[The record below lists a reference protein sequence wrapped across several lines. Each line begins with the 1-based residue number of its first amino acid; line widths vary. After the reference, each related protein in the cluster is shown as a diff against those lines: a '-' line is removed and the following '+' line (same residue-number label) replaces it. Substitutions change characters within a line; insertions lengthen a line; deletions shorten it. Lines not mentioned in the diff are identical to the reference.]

1 VDNLAGDPPPGPVFE
16 IKTVEASM
24 AIEPQDL
31 DVEESLALARHQV
44 QHGDFESALAR
55 LKPLAALAQPP
66 ADSLAL
72 MARVYAQLGLME
84 RAQGAFRRYL
94 ESHPG
99 AAHET
104 FELGATYFDEGNDAM
119 ALEHWTRALAI
130 APTHPPALF
139 FSAAALSRSGKA
151 ADARRHLEVLFNSAP
166 ADNLYMERARDLLK
180 TLDAATAPVI
190 TGAPQPVTP
199 YGGH

>member
-1 VDNLAGDPPPGPVFE
+1 
-16 IKTVEASM
+16 M
-24 AIEPQDL
+24 ATEPQDL
-31 DVEESLALARHQV
+31 DVEESLALARQQV
-44 QHGDFESALAR
+44 QRGDFERALAK
-55 LKPLAALAQPP
+55 LKPLVALAQPP

-104 FELGATYFDEGNDAM
+104 FELGATYFDQGNDAK
-119 ALEHWTRALAI
+119 ALEYWNQALAI

-139 FSAAALSRSGKA
+139 FSAAALSRSGKS
-151 ADARRHLEVLFNSAP
+151 ADARRHPEVLFNSAP
-166 ADNLYMERARDLLK
+166 ADNLYVERARDLLK
-180 TLDAATAPVI
+180 TLETPAAAVVE
-190 TGAPQPVTP
+190 GAPPAATP

>member
-1 VDNLAGDPPPGPVFE
+1 MVAELQE
-16 IKTVEASM
+16 S
-24 AIEPQDL
+24 

-44 QHGDFESALAR
+44 QHGDFERALAR
-55 LKPLAALAQPP
+55 LKALVALPQPP
-66 ADSLAL
+66 ADSLA
-72 MARVYAQLGLME
+72 MIARVYAQLGLME

-104 FELGATYFDEGNDAM
+104 FELGATYFDQGNDAR
-119 ALEHWTRALAI
+119 ALEHWTQALVI

-139 FSAAALSRSGKA
+139 FSAAALSRSGKN

-166 ADNLYMERARDLLK
+166 ADNLYVERARDLLK
-180 TLDAATAPVI
+180 TLDAAQA
-190 TGAPQPVTP
+190 GAESGVPTPTP

>member
-1 VDNLAGDPPPGPVFE
+1 ME
-16 IKTVEASM
+16 T
-24 AIEPQDL
+24 EPQGL
-31 DVEESLALARHQV
+31 ELEESLALARHQV
-44 QHGDFESALAR
+44 QHGDFERALAR
-55 LKPLAALAQPP
+55 LKPLVALAQPP
-66 ADSLAL
+66 ADSLA
-72 MARVYAQLGLME
+72 MIARVYAQLGLME

-104 FELGATYFDEGNDAM
+104 FELGVTYFDQGDDAQ
-119 ALEHWTRALAI
+119 ALEHWTQALAI
-130 APTHPPALF
+130 VPTHPPALF

-166 ADNLYMERARDLLK
+166 ADNLYVGRARDLLK
-180 TLDAATAPVI
+180 TLEAAPAPV
-190 TGAPQPVTP
+190 TEGAPPAVVP